1 MIARIKLL
9 LPIFFL
15 LAIMAQPAMSAQK
28 TGAPVQK
35 APENNGKP
43 MVLDMLMGDPE
54 DSEMGILGIAFKNY
68 ISQASKG
75 QLEIQLAYSGGLDAD
90 EAYQFHRVQTGKID
104 MALGGIGNLVPMV
117 RNLGVVTLPY
127 LFPDQ
132 NAVVRGT
139 TGKAAMLLDSY
150 AEKAGLKILA
160 WTYYGYRYISNSRR
174 PIKSQIGRAHV

>member
-43 MVLDMLMGDPE
+43 MVLDMVMGDPE

-75 QLEIQLAYSGGLDAD
+75 QLEIQLANRCVLAAD
-90 EAYQFHRVQTGKID
+90 PR
-104 MALGGIGNLVPMV
+104 
-117 RNLGVVTLPY
+117 
-127 LFPDQ
+127 
-132 NAVVRGT
+132 
-139 TGKAAMLLDSY
+139 
-150 AEKAGLKILA
+150 
-160 WTYYGYRYISNSRR
+160 
-174 PIKSQIGRAHV
+174 